1 MLSRDT
7 YDLSCGFED
16 GKTEILGIEPAHPLI
31 GTHREYII
39 TKDLGVKQDLGNRAH
54 VKGP

>member
-1 MLSRDT
+1 MTYHVGVKMEKPRFWESSQPTLS
-7 YDLSCGFED
+7 YELV
-16 GKTEILGIEPAHPLI
+16 
-31 GTHREYII
+31 EYII

>member
-7 YDLSCGFED
+7 YDLSCGCED